1 MALTMYLQQKLN
13 PAPPDPL
20 QAKIM
25 SFLPL
30 MFLFLFATFPA
41 GLVIYWTWNNIL
53 SIGQQWIIMKKQ
65 NDFMK
70 AFSFKVFSEGI
81 SFKSYNEL
89 KFYGIP
95 EICFT
100 GRSNVGKSSL
110 INAITNR
117 KSLASTSN
125 KPGHTRK
132 IFFYNIAKKFMLVDL
147 LGYGYAKASKN
158 KIERMSELV
167 FLYLT
172 KRTYLKIVYILIDS
186 RHGFKESDISF
197 LEFLDTNKISFQ
209 IVFTKIDKIN
219 KK

>member
-1 MALTMYLQQKLN
+1 
-13 PAPPDPL
+13 
-20 QAKIM
+20 
-25 SFLPL
+25 
-30 MFLFLFATFPA
+30 
-41 GLVIYWTWNNIL
+41 
-53 SIGQQWIIMKKQ
+53 
-65 NDFMK
+65 MK
-70 AFSFKVFSEGI
+70 AFSFKVFSEGV
-81 SFKSYNEL
+81 SYKNYNEL

-147 LGYGYAKASKN
+147 PGYGYAKASKN
-158 KIERMSELV
+158 KIEKMSELV

-172 KRTYLKIVYILIDS
+172 KRAYLKIVYILIDS

-219 KK
+219 ENEKEILIKGMQFHKLIKNSRPFFTSSKTKLGVKDIKKQIIDNLKNYE

>member
-1 MALTMYLQQKLN
+1 
-13 PAPPDPL
+13 
-20 QAKIM
+20 
-25 SFLPL
+25 
-30 MFLFLFATFPA
+30 
-41 GLVIYWTWNNIL
+41 
-53 SIGQQWIIMKKQ
+53 
-65 NDFMK
+65 MK

-81 SFKSYNEL
+81 SFKNYNEL

-125 KPGHTRK
+125 KPGHTRR

-147 LGYGYAKASKN
+147 PGYGYAKASKN
-158 KIERMSELV
+158 KIEKMSELV

-172 KRTYLKIVYILIDS
+172 KRNYLKIVYTLIDS

-219 KK
+219 ESEKEILIKGMQFHKLIKNSHPFYTSSKTKLGVKDIKKQIIDNFKNYE

>member
-1 MALTMYLQQKLN
+1 
-13 PAPPDPL
+13 
-20 QAKIM
+20 
-25 SFLPL
+25 
-30 MFLFLFATFPA
+30 
-41 GLVIYWTWNNIL
+41 
-53 SIGQQWIIMKKQ
+53 
-65 NDFMK
+65 MK

-89 KFYGIP
+89 KFFGIP

-132 IFFYNIAKKFMLVDL
+132 IFFFNIAKKFILVDL
-147 LGYGYAKASKN
+147 PGYGYAKVSKN
-158 KIERMSELV
+158 KIQKMSELV

-186 RHGFKESDISF
+186 RHGFKESDINF
-197 LEFLDTNKISFQ
+197 LEFLDTYNISFQ
-209 IVFTKIDKIN
+209 IVFTKIDKIS
-219 KK
+219 KKEKEVLIKGMQFHKLIKNYHPFFTSSKTKLGIKDIKKQIVNNLINYE

>member
-1 MALTMYLQQKLN
+1 
-13 PAPPDPL
+13 
-20 QAKIM
+20 
-25 SFLPL
+25 
-30 MFLFLFATFPA
+30 
-41 GLVIYWTWNNIL
+41 
-53 SIGQQWIIMKKQ
+53 
-65 NDFMK
+65 MK

-125 KPGHTRK
+125 KPGHTQK

-147 LGYGYAKASKN
+147 PGYGYARVSKN
-158 KIERMSELV
+158 KIEKMSELV

-197 LEFLDTNKISFQ
+197 LEFLDANKISFQ

-219 KK
+219 KKEKEVLIKGMQFHKLIRNSHSFFTSSKTKLGIKDIKKQIIDNLKNHE

>member
-1 MALTMYLQQKLN
+1 
-13 PAPPDPL
+13 
-20 QAKIM
+20 
-25 SFLPL
+25 
-30 MFLFLFATFPA
+30 
-41 GLVIYWTWNNIL
+41 
-53 SIGQQWIIMKKQ
+53 MKT
-65 NDFMK
+65 
-70 AFSFKVFSEGI
+70 FSFKVFSEGI

-89 KFYGIP
+89 RFFGIP

-147 LGYGYAKASKN
+147 PGYGYAKVSKN
-158 KIERMSELV
+158 KKEKMSELV

-172 KRTYLKIVYILIDS
+172 KRNYLKIVYILIDS

-197 LEFLDTNKISFQ
+197 LEFLDANKISFQ
-209 IVFTKIDKIN
+209 IVFTKIDKIS
-219 KK
+219 KKEKERLIKGMQFHKLINISHPFFTSSKTKLGVKDIRKQIVDYIKNNE

>member
-1 MALTMYLQQKLN
+1 
-13 PAPPDPL
+13 
-20 QAKIM
+20 
-25 SFLPL
+25 
-30 MFLFLFATFPA
+30 
-41 GLVIYWTWNNIL
+41 
-53 SIGQQWIIMKKQ
+53 
-65 NDFMK
+65 MK
-70 AFSFKVFSEGI
+70 AFSFKVFSEGV
-81 SFKSYNEL
+81 SFKNYNEL

-147 LGYGYAKASKN
+147 PGYGYAKASKN
-158 KIERMSELV
+158 KIEKMSELV

-219 KK
+219 ESEKEILIKGMQFHKLIKNSHPFFTSSKTKLGVKDIKKQIIDNFKNYE

>member
-1 MALTMYLQQKLN
+1 
-13 PAPPDPL
+13 
-20 QAKIM
+20 
-25 SFLPL
+25 
-30 MFLFLFATFPA
+30 
-41 GLVIYWTWNNIL
+41 
-53 SIGQQWIIMKKQ
+53 
-65 NDFMK
+65 MK

-81 SFKSYNEL
+81 SFKNYNEL

-125 KPGHTRK
+125 KPGHTRR

-147 LGYGYAKASKN
+147 PGYGYAKASKN
-158 KIERMSELV
+158 KIEKMSELV

-219 KK
+219 KSEKEVLIKGMQFHTLIKNSHPFFTSSKTKLGVKDIKKQIIDNLKNDE

>member
-1 MALTMYLQQKLN
+1 
-13 PAPPDPL
+13 
-20 QAKIM
+20 
-25 SFLPL
+25 
-30 MFLFLFATFPA
+30 
-41 GLVIYWTWNNIL
+41 
-53 SIGQQWIIMKKQ
+53 
-65 NDFMK
+65 MK

-117 KSLASTSN
+117 KSLASISN

-147 LGYGYAKASKN
+147 PGYGYAKASKN
-158 KIERMSELV
+158 KIEKMSKLV

-186 RHGFKESDISF
+186 RRGFKESDISF
-197 LEFLDTNKISFQ
+197 LEFLDANKITFQ

-219 KK
+219 KKEKEVLIKGMRFHKLVRNSHPFFTSSITKLGVKDIKKQIVNNLKNHE

>member
-1 MALTMYLQQKLN
+1 M
-13 PAPPDPL
+13 
-20 QAKIM
+20 KIKKTQFIK
-25 SFLPL
+25 SSTSLEECPKGD
-30 MFLFLFATFPA
+30 FPE
-41 GLVIYWTWNNIL
+41 
-53 SIGQQWIIMKKQ
+53 
-65 NDFMK
+65 F
-70 AFSFKVFSEGI
+70 VF
-81 SFKSYNEL
+81 F
-89 KFYGIP
+89 
-95 EICFT
+95 

-147 LGYGYAKASKN
+147 PGYGYAKASKN
-158 KIERMSELV
+158 KIEKMSELV

-197 LEFLDTNKISFQ
+197 LEFLDANKISFQ

-219 KK
+219 KSEKEVLIKGMQFHKLIKNSHPFFTSSKTKLGVKDIKKQIIDNIRNYE

>member
-1 MALTMYLQQKLN
+1 
-13 PAPPDPL
+13 
-20 QAKIM
+20 
-25 SFLPL
+25 
-30 MFLFLFATFPA
+30 
-41 GLVIYWTWNNIL
+41 
-53 SIGQQWIIMKKQ
+53 MKT
-65 NDFMK
+65 
-70 AFSFKVFSEGI
+70 FSFKVFSEGI
-81 SFKSYNEL
+81 GFKSYNDL

-117 KSLASTSN
+117 RALASTSN

-132 IFFYNIAKKFMLVDL
+132 IFFYNIEKKFMLVDL
-147 LGYGYAKASKN
+147 PGYGYAKVSKN
-158 KIERMSELV
+158 KIEKMSELV

-197 LEFLDTNKISFQ
+197 LEFVYTNKITFQ
-209 IVFTKIDKIN
+209 IVFTKIDKIS
-219 KK
+219 KKEKEILVNSKTNFCFYKRG

>member
-1 MALTMYLQQKLN
+1 
-13 PAPPDPL
+13 
-20 QAKIM
+20 
-25 SFLPL
+25 
-30 MFLFLFATFPA
+30 
-41 GLVIYWTWNNIL
+41 
-53 SIGQQWIIMKKQ
+53 
-65 NDFMK
+65 MK

-81 SFKSYNEL
+81 SFKNYNEL

-125 KPGHTRK
+125 KPGHTRR

-147 LGYGYAKASKN
+147 PGYGYAKASKN
-158 KIERMSELV
+158 KIEKMSELV

-219 KK
+219 ESEKEILIKGMQFHKLIKNSHPFYTSSKTKLGVKDIKKQIIDNFKNYE

>member
-1 MALTMYLQQKLN
+1 
-13 PAPPDPL
+13 
-20 QAKIM
+20 
-25 SFLPL
+25 
-30 MFLFLFATFPA
+30 
-41 GLVIYWTWNNIL
+41 
-53 SIGQQWIIMKKQ
+53 
-65 NDFMK
+65 MK

-132 IFFYNIAKKFMLVDL
+132 IFFYNIANKFMLVDL
-147 LGYGYAKASKN
+147 PGYGYAKASKN
-158 KIERMSELV
+158 KIEKMSELV

-219 KK
+219 NSEKEVLIKGMQFHKLIKNSHPFFTSSKTKLGVKDIKKQIIDNLKNYE

>member
-1 MALTMYLQQKLN
+1 
-13 PAPPDPL
+13 
-20 QAKIM
+20 
-25 SFLPL
+25 
-30 MFLFLFATFPA
+30 
-41 GLVIYWTWNNIL
+41 
-53 SIGQQWIIMKKQ
+53 MKT
-65 NDFMK
+65 
-70 AFSFKVFSEGI
+70 FSFKVFSKGI
-81 SFKSYNEL
+81 SFNSYDEL

-147 LGYGYAKASKN
+147 PGYGYARASKN
-158 KIERMSELV
+158 KIEKMSELV

-172 KRTYLKIVYILIDS
+172 KRTYLKTVYILIDS

-197 LEFLDTNKISFQ
+197 LEFLDANKISFQ

-219 KK
+219 KKEREVLINGLQFHKLIKNNHPFFTSSKTKLGVKDIKKQIVDNLKSYE

>member
-1 MALTMYLQQKLN
+1 
-13 PAPPDPL
+13 
-20 QAKIM
+20 
-25 SFLPL
+25 
-30 MFLFLFATFPA
+30 
-41 GLVIYWTWNNIL
+41 
-53 SIGQQWIIMKKQ
+53 
-65 NDFMK
+65 MK

-81 SFKSYNEL
+81 SFKNYNEL

-147 LGYGYAKASKN
+147 PGYGYAKASKN
-158 KIERMSELV
+158 KIEKMSELV

-219 KK
+219 NSEKEVLIKGMQFHKLIKNSHPFFTSSKTKLGVKDIKKQIIDNLKNHE

>member
-1 MALTMYLQQKLN
+1 
-13 PAPPDPL
+13 
-20 QAKIM
+20 
-25 SFLPL
+25 
-30 MFLFLFATFPA
+30 
-41 GLVIYWTWNNIL
+41 
-53 SIGQQWIIMKKQ
+53 MKT
-65 NDFMK
+65 
-70 AFSFKVFSEGI
+70 FSFKVFAEGI
-81 SFKSYNEL
+81 SFNSYNEL
-89 KFYGIP
+89 KYYGIP

-125 KPGHTRK
+125 KPGHTRR

-147 LGYGYAKASKN
+147 PGYGYAKASKN
-158 KIERMSELV
+158 KIEKMSELV

-172 KRTYLKIVYILIDS
+172 KRTYLKIVYVLIDS
-186 RHGFKESDISF
+186 RHGYKESDISF

-219 KK
+219 ESEKEILIKGMQFHKLIKNSHPFYTSSKTKLGVKDIKKQIIDNFKNYE

>member
-1 MALTMYLQQKLN
+1 
-13 PAPPDPL
+13 
-20 QAKIM
+20 
-25 SFLPL
+25 
-30 MFLFLFATFPA
+30 
-41 GLVIYWTWNNIL
+41 
-53 SIGQQWIIMKKQ
+53 MKT
-65 NDFMK
+65 
-70 AFSFKVFSEGI
+70 FSFKVFSEGI
-81 SFKSYNEL
+81 SFNSYDEL

-125 KPGHTRK
+125 KPGHTKK

-147 LGYGYAKASKN
+147 PGYGYVKASKN
-158 KIERMSELV
+158 KIEKMSELV

-197 LEFLDTNKISFQ
+197 LEFLDSNKISFQ
-209 IVFTKIDKIN
+209 IVFTKIDKIS
-219 KK
+219 KKEKESLSKGMQFHKLIKYSVPFFTSSKTKLGVKDIKKQIVDNIKNNE

>member
-1 MALTMYLQQKLN
+1 
-13 PAPPDPL
+13 
-20 QAKIM
+20 
-25 SFLPL
+25 
-30 MFLFLFATFPA
+30 
-41 GLVIYWTWNNIL
+41 
-53 SIGQQWIIMKKQ
+53 
-65 NDFMK
+65 MK
-70 AFSFKVFSEGI
+70 AFSFKVFSEGV
-81 SFKSYNEL
+81 SYKNYNEL

-147 LGYGYAKASKN
+147 PGYGYAKASKN
-158 KIERMSELV
+158 KIEKMSELV

-172 KRTYLKIVYILIDS
+172 KRAYLKIVYILIDS

-219 KK
+219 ENEKEILIKGTQFHKLIKNSHPFFTSSKTKLGVKDIKKQIIDNLKNYE

>member
-1 MALTMYLQQKLN
+1 
-13 PAPPDPL
+13 
-20 QAKIM
+20 
-25 SFLPL
+25 
-30 MFLFLFATFPA
+30 
-41 GLVIYWTWNNIL
+41 
-53 SIGQQWIIMKKQ
+53 
-65 NDFMK
+65 MK
-70 AFSFKVFSEGI
+70 AFSFKVFSESI
-81 SFKSYNEL
+81 SFKSYDEL

-125 KPGHTRK
+125 KPGHTRR

-147 LGYGYAKASKN
+147 PGYGYAKASKS
-158 KIERMSELV
+158 KIEKMSKLV

-197 LEFLDTNKISFQ
+197 LEFLDVNKISFQ

-219 KK
+219 KDEREVLIRGMLFHKLIKNSHPFFTSSKTKLGVKDIKKQIVDNLKNNE

>member
-1 MALTMYLQQKLN
+1 
-13 PAPPDPL
+13 
-20 QAKIM
+20 
-25 SFLPL
+25 
-30 MFLFLFATFPA
+30 
-41 GLVIYWTWNNIL
+41 
-53 SIGQQWIIMKKQ
+53 MKT
-65 NDFMK
+65 
-70 AFSFKVFSEGI
+70 FSFKVFSEGI

-147 LGYGYAKASKN
+147 PGYGYAKASKN
-158 KIERMSELV
+158 KIEKMSELV

-172 KRTYLKIVYILIDS
+172 KRAYLKIVYILIDS
-186 RHGFKESDISF
+186 RRGFKESDISF
-197 LEFLDTNKISFQ
+197 LEFLDANKITFQ

-219 KK
+219 KKEKEVLIKGMRFHKLVRNSHPFFTSSITKLGVKDIKKQIVDNLKNHE

>member
-1 MALTMYLQQKLN
+1 
-13 PAPPDPL
+13 
-20 QAKIM
+20 
-25 SFLPL
+25 
-30 MFLFLFATFPA
+30 
-41 GLVIYWTWNNIL
+41 
-53 SIGQQWIIMKKQ
+53 
-65 NDFMK
+65 MK

-81 SFKSYNEL
+81 SFKNYDEL

-100 GRSNVGKSSL
+100 GRSNVRKSSL

-147 LGYGYAKASKN
+147 PGYGYAKASKN
-158 KIERMSELV
+158 KIEKMSELV

-219 KK
+219 NSEKEVLIKGMQFHKLIKNSHPFFTSSKTKLGVKDIKKQIIDNLKNYEQFNQ

>member
-1 MALTMYLQQKLN
+1 
-13 PAPPDPL
+13 
-20 QAKIM
+20 
-25 SFLPL
+25 
-30 MFLFLFATFPA
+30 
-41 GLVIYWTWNNIL
+41 
-53 SIGQQWIIMKKQ
+53 
-65 NDFMK
+65 MK
-70 AFSFKVFSEGI
+70 AFSFKVFSEGVG
-81 SFKSYNEL
+81 FKNYNEL

-125 KPGHTRK
+125 KPGHTQK

-147 LGYGYAKASKN
+147 PGYGYAKASKN
-158 KIERMSELV
+158 KIEKMSELV

-219 KK
+219 ESEKEILIKGMQFHKLIRNSHSFFTSSKTKLGVKDIKKQIVDNLKNHE

>member
-1 MALTMYLQQKLN
+1 
-13 PAPPDPL
+13 
-20 QAKIM
+20 
-25 SFLPL
+25 
-30 MFLFLFATFPA
+30 
-41 GLVIYWTWNNIL
+41 
-53 SIGQQWIIMKKQ
+53 MKT
-65 NDFMK
+65 
-70 AFSFKVFSEGI
+70 FSFKVFSEGI
-81 SFKSYNEL
+81 SFKSYDEL

-147 LGYGYAKASKN
+147 PGYGYAKASKN
-158 KIERMSELV
+158 KIEKMSELV

-186 RHGFKESDISF
+186 RRGFKESDISF
-197 LEFLDTNKISFQ
+197 LEFLDANKITFQ

-219 KK
+219 KKEKEVLIKGMRFHKLVRNSHPFFTSSITKLGVKDIKKQIVDNLKNHE

>member
-1 MALTMYLQQKLN
+1 
-13 PAPPDPL
+13 
-20 QAKIM
+20 
-25 SFLPL
+25 
-30 MFLFLFATFPA
+30 
-41 GLVIYWTWNNIL
+41 
-53 SIGQQWIIMKKQ
+53 MKT
-65 NDFMK
+65 
-70 AFSFKVFSEGI
+70 FSFKVFSEGI
-81 SFKSYNEL
+81 SFKSYDEL

-147 LGYGYAKASKN
+147 PGYGYAKASKN
-158 KIERMSELV
+158 KIEKMSELV

-197 LEFLDTNKISFQ
+197 LEFLDSNKITFQ

-219 KK
+219 KKEKEVLIKGMRFHKLVRNSHPFFTSSITKLGVKDIKKQIVDNLKNYE

>member
-1 MALTMYLQQKLN
+1 
-13 PAPPDPL
+13 
-20 QAKIM
+20 
-25 SFLPL
+25 
-30 MFLFLFATFPA
+30 
-41 GLVIYWTWNNIL
+41 
-53 SIGQQWIIMKKQ
+53 
-65 NDFMK
+65 MK
-70 AFSFKVFSEGI
+70 AFSFKVFSEGVG
-81 SFKSYNEL
+81 FKNYNEL

-125 KPGHTRK
+125 KPGHTRR

-147 LGYGYAKASKN
+147 PGYGYAKASKN
-158 KIERMSELV
+158 KIEKMSELV

-172 KRTYLKIVYILIDS
+172 KRTYLKMVYILIDS
-186 RHGFKESDISF
+186 RHGFKENDISF

-209 IVFTKIDKIN
+209 IVFTKIDKISKN
-219 KK
+219 EKEFLIKGMQFHKLIKNSHPFYTSSKTKLGVKDIKKQIIDNFKNYE

>member
-1 MALTMYLQQKLN
+1 
-13 PAPPDPL
+13 
-20 QAKIM
+20 
-25 SFLPL
+25 
-30 MFLFLFATFPA
+30 
-41 GLVIYWTWNNIL
+41 
-53 SIGQQWIIMKKQ
+53 
-65 NDFMK
+65 MK

-81 SFKSYNEL
+81 SFKNYNEL

-125 KPGHTRK
+125 KPGHTRR
-132 IFFYNIAKKFMLVDL
+132 IFFYNIAKRFMLVDL
-147 LGYGYAKASKN
+147 PGYGYAKASKN
-158 KIERMSELV
+158 KIEKMSELV

-172 KRTYLKIVYILIDS
+172 KRTYLKMVYILIDS
-186 RHGFKESDISF
+186 RHGFKENDISF

-219 KK
+219 ESEKEILIKGMQFHKLIKNSHPFYTSSKTKLGVKDIKKQIIDNLKNDE

>member
-1 MALTMYLQQKLN
+1 
-13 PAPPDPL
+13 
-20 QAKIM
+20 
-25 SFLPL
+25 
-30 MFLFLFATFPA
+30 
-41 GLVIYWTWNNIL
+41 
-53 SIGQQWIIMKKQ
+53 MKT
-65 NDFMK
+65 
-70 AFSFKVFSEGI
+70 FSFKVFSEGI

-147 LGYGYAKASKN
+147 PGYGYAKASKN
-158 KIERMSELV
+158 KIEKMSELV

-186 RHGFKESDISF
+186 RRGFKESDISF
-197 LEFLDTNKISFQ
+197 LEFLDANKITFQ

-219 KK
+219 KKEKEVLIQGMQFHKLIKNSHPFFTSSKTKLGVKDIKKQIVGNLKS

>member
-1 MALTMYLQQKLN
+1 
-13 PAPPDPL
+13 
-20 QAKIM
+20 
-25 SFLPL
+25 
-30 MFLFLFATFPA
+30 
-41 GLVIYWTWNNIL
+41 
-53 SIGQQWIIMKKQ
+53 MKT
-65 NDFMK
+65 
-70 AFSFKVFSEGI
+70 FSFKVFSEGI
-81 SFKSYNEL
+81 SFKSYNEI
-89 KFYGIP
+89 KFYGLP

-147 LGYGYAKASKN
+147 PGYGYVKASKD
-158 KIERMSELV
+158 KIEKMSELV

-172 KRTYLKIVYILIDS
+172 KRTYLKKVYILIDS
-186 RHGFKESDISF
+186 RHGFKEIDISF
-197 LEFLDTNKISFQ
+197 LEFLDSNKISFQ

-219 KK
+219 KKEREVLINGLQFHKLIKNNHPFFTSSKTKLGVKDIKKQIVDNLKNYE

>member
-1 MALTMYLQQKLN
+1 
-13 PAPPDPL
+13 
-20 QAKIM
+20 
-25 SFLPL
+25 
-30 MFLFLFATFPA
+30 
-41 GLVIYWTWNNIL
+41 
-53 SIGQQWIIMKKQ
+53 
-65 NDFMK
+65 MK
-70 AFSFKVFSEGI
+70 AFSFKVFSEGV

-147 LGYGYAKASKN
+147 PGYGYAKASKN
-158 KIERMSELV
+158 KIEKMSELV

-209 IVFTKIDKIN
+209 IVFTKIDKI
-219 KK
+219 KKSEKEILIKGMQFHKLIKNSHPFFTSSKTKLGVKDIKRQIIDNLKNHE

>member
-1 MALTMYLQQKLN
+1 
-13 PAPPDPL
+13 
-20 QAKIM
+20 
-25 SFLPL
+25 
-30 MFLFLFATFPA
+30 
-41 GLVIYWTWNNIL
+41 
-53 SIGQQWIIMKKQ
+53 
-65 NDFMK
+65 MK

-125 KPGHTRK
+125 KPGHTRR

-147 LGYGYAKASKN
+147 PGYGYARASKN
-158 KIERMSELV
+158 KIEKMSELV

-197 LEFLDTNKISFQ
+197 LEFLDTNKTVSYTHLTLP
-209 IVFTKIDKIN
+209 TKA
-219 KK
+219 